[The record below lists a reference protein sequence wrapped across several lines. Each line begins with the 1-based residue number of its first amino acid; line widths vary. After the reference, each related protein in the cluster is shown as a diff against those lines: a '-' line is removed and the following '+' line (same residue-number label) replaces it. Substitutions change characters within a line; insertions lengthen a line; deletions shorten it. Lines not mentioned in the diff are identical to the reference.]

1 MINLTNPLDE
11 LKAAFEAGKDAKDRL
26 AQSYERLDFFEDPF
40 ASDFVLRHPETFFIS
55 EKWKDRHTEGLIYRI
70 GASLP
75 SLENFSEIAHLLVVG
90 ATGCG
95 KSSLAKMLVHVLSKQ
110 ELGFTVTPTQW
121 VSTDSRNS
129 AIAYEKWLND
139 INEAFNKSERE
150 TIVVFIDDVVKT
162 VGLQPQYGVK
172 DVNTLFRDLK
182 QITPNVLLVGFVSIS
197 ERLFLQNQLY
207 NINIRELIEIFQQE
221 ITLPLFTPSQISV
234 LLQQRLKTCN
244 KHRSIRPFTKK
255 ALEKIGDYSLGLPD
269 LALKLA
275 QKCFKHVAEL
285 PEEGKIDSELVE
297 TKAVTNGYQ
306 KALEILKTKSEENKI
321 TRKRKQVL
329 LQLLYQYSNHRN
341 AINQLNYWGLTN
353 KALQERLRMQASSI
367 SYHLQELWST
377 DLRES
382 ILRKRETE
390 LDNRSKLYYLEP
402 PILNALE
409 IRFWGLKSNY

>member
-1 MINLTNPLDE
+1 MTNPLDD
-11 LKAAFEAGKDAKDRL
+11 LKAVFEAGKDSKDRIPEPHEL
-26 AQSYERLDFFEDPF
+26 FGFFEDPF
-40 ASDFVLRHPETFFIS
+40 ASDFVVRHPETFFIS
-55 EKWKDRHTEGLIYRI
+55 EKWKERHTEGLIYRI

-75 SLENFSEIAHLLVVG
+75 SLENLSEVAHLLVVG

-95 KSSLAKMLVHVLSKQ
+95 KSSLARMLVRVLSKQ

-121 VSTDSRNS
+121 VSTDSRS
-129 AIAYEKWLND
+129 TAIAYENWLTN
-139 INEAFNKSERE
+139 INEAFNKSDSEI
-150 TIVVFIDDVVKT
+150 IVVFIDDVVKT

-182 QITPNVLLVGFVSIS
+182 QVTPNVLLVGFVSIA

-221 ITLPLFTPSQISV
+221 ITFPLFTSSQISL
-234 LLQQRLKTCN
+234 LLQKRLKACN
-244 KHRSIRPFTKK
+244 KHRSIHPFTKK

-275 QKCFKHVAEL
+275 QKCFKHAAEL
-285 PEEGKIDSELVE
+285 SEEGKIDIELVE
-297 TKAVTNGYQ
+297 TKALTNGYQ
-306 KALEILKTKSEENKI
+306 KALEIVKTKSEENKI
-321 TRKRKQVL
+321 TKKRQQVL

-341 AINQLNYWGLTN
+341 AVNQLDYWGLTN

-377 DLRES
+377 DLRDS

-409 IRFWGLKSNY
+409 IRFWSLKTED